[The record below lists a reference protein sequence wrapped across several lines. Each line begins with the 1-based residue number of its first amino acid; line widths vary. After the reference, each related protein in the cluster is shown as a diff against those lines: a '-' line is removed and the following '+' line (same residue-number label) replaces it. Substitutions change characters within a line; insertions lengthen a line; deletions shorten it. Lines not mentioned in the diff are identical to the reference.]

1 MISILHLLLLRFL
14 FVNIIYARKYLY
26 IFSKKVHYLK
36 EKSKWQFSFLC
47 KIYTSITFFLRITI
61 CYKTTA
67 RHYTTSILQKVHF
80 CHKNAM

>member
-47 KIYTSITFFLRITI
+47 NIYTSITFF
-61 CYKTTA
+61 
-67 RHYTTSILQKVHF
+67 
-80 CHKNAM
+80 